1 MWNELGISAGT
12 GIIILIALYF
22 VIKWGVKSGIRQC
35 FEEFEKSEISEK
47 LLQHIGYS
55 EEITQQE
62 GEAEEI

>member
-22 VIKWGVKSGIRQC
+22 VIKWGVKNGIQDF
-35 FEEFEKSEISEK
+35 FEETHMLEK
-47 LLQHIGYS
+47 LLPRYEQQK
-55 EEITQQE
+55 EKTQQE

>member
-22 VIKWGVKSGIRQC
+22 VIKWGVKNGIQQC
-35 FEEFEKSEISEK
+35 FEEFEKSERFEK
-47 LLQHIGYS
+47 LLHHNGYS

>member
-35 FEEFEKSEISEK
+35 FEEFEKSEILEK